1 VPSLFEKMGRVVLR
15 LPNDSAARKRIPL
28 ATGLFNYFP
37 DALIAVAEVSH
48 AGNGQH
54 NPGKSVHWDR
64 SKSMDQADCLLRHFI
79 ERGTMDADGLRHS
92 AKMVWR
98 ALAILQLEIEAARKH
113 SEGVVDDQHV
123 S

>member
-1 VPSLFEKMGRVVLR
+1 MPVLPKKLGRVVLR

-28 ATGLFNYFP
+28 ATGLFDYFA
-37 DALIAVAEVSH
+37 DALIAVAEISH
-48 AGNGQH
+48 VGNGQH
-54 NPGKSVHWDR
+54 NPGRPIHWDR
-64 SKSMDQADCLLRHFI
+64 TKSMDQADCMLRHFI

-113 SEGVVDDQHV
+113 PEGDG
-123 S
+123 